1 MLFKIFQLASLLITI
16 FFEDYS
22 LFFMVWLVPGKLI
35 LTDNNGRIIINLL
48 YARNSIGLAVQD
60 KDQINPEV

>member
-1 MLFKIFQLASLLITI
+1 
-16 FFEDYS
+16 
-22 LFFMVWLVPGKLI
+22 MVWLVPGKLI

-48 YARNSIGLAVQD
+48 YPRNSIGLAVQD